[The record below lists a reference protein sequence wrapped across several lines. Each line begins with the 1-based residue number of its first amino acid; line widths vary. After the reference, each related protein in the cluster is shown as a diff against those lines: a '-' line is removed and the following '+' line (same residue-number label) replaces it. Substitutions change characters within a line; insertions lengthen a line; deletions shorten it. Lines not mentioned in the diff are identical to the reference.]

1 MKNFFSEVFN
11 GIRHKVEEI
20 GLIVAGNPE
29 SRVRAY
35 FRLKTNSQ
43 NSSGQFYKEY
53 YGRKLKHCQVS

>member
-29 SRVRAY
+29 SRVTAY
-35 FRLKTNSQ
+35 FRLKT

-53 YGRKLKHCQVS
+53 YGRKLKHGQVS